1 MAQSVRG
8 WIGAGLLLGAGALPA
23 AAQGMALLA
32 VDPVGLSRSG
42 IQVAYGYSLEAA
54 TTNPALLASLR
65 ERSSAYLSA
74 GLELADIQQSL
85 ESTQRTLYSSDRNRG
100 IVGLGWGHRLSP
112 SLVLGLKLDEPFLRH
127 ARLADEAPTRFLGDS
142 IDLAARRMEA
152 QAAWS
157 LDPSISF
164 GIGLGVARLSYGSS
178 NVVRLGLPNP
188 TTGLTDGLVEQR
200 LAQSGAKVV
209 PSWSLGARWAISPRW
224 SMGFAHQS
232 GLKGDLG
239 LTAGLR
245 GASLGIYANDGL
257 SLPPLGTG
265 SRATALL
272 AATTTTVLPGSP
284 SLELPSRTTL
294 GVRHR
299 AHPMVTWEAD
309 LTWTAAGL
317 QVPGFAS
324 ARTATATVTA
334 PAVLPTG
341 RSHLGLGASAEIELG
356 KFWMLRAG
364 LYLDQGS
371 IDDPRIEPLLG
382 GSRTATFS
390 AGAGYKVW
398 GGELSLGYQ
407 YRQGEDHDTRA
418 LDGVW
423 SSTGYR
429 TVGTRIRLEGMGHL
443 VALGYRRA
451 F

>member
-8 WIGAGLLLGAGALPA
+8 WIGAGMLLGAGALPA

-42 IQVAYGYSLEAA
+42 VQVAYGYSLEAA
-54 TTNPALLASLR
+54 ATNPALLASLR
-65 ERSSAYLSA
+65 DRTSAYLSV
-74 GLELADIQQSL
+74 GLELSEIQQSL
-85 ESTQRTLYSSDRNRG
+85 ESTQRALYSSDRNRAIG
-100 IVGLGWGHRLSP
+100 ALGWAHRLDS
-112 SLVLGLKLDEPFLRH
+112 GLTVGMKLDEPYLRH
-127 ARLADEAPTRFLGDS
+127 ARLANDAPTRFLGDS
-142 IDLAARRMEA
+142 IDLAARRLEA

-157 LDPSISF
+157 LNPSVSF

-178 NVVRLGLPNP
+178 NVVRLGVPNT

-200 LAQSGAKVV
+200 VGQSGSKVV

-232 GLKGDLG
+232 GLKGDVD

-245 GASLGIYANDGL
+245 DPYLATYANDGL
-257 SLPPLGTG
+257 SQAPLGTA
-265 SRATALL
+265 SRAAALL
-272 AATTTTVLPGSP
+272 ATTSALPGSP
-284 SLELPSRTTL
+284 TLELPSRTTI

-309 LTWTAAGL
+309 LSWTSAGL
-317 QVPGFAS
+317 RVPGFAQ
-324 ARTATATVTA
+324 ARTPTATVGS
-334 PAVLPTG
+334 PAALPTG
-341 RSHLGLGASAEIELG
+341 RSHLGLGASAEVELG

-364 LYLDQGS
+364 LFLDQAGV
-371 IDDPRIEPLLG
+371 DDPRIEPLLG
-382 GSRTATFS
+382 GTRSATFS

-398 GGELSLGYQ
+398 GGELNLGYQ

-429 TVGTRIRLEGMGHL
+429 TVGTRNRLEGMGHM
-443 VALGYRRA
+443 VALGFRRA